1 MSNNTP
7 SSPPPSDDSSIP
19 ADPFQ
24 NAEAVEALERTPA
37 PKNRGV
43 MISVKNVCK
52 SFGGNSVLKDV
63 SLEVLEHETVGIIG
77 LSGCGKSTL
86 LRIISGLESPDSGDV
101 KLYDPHYSL
110 VFQYSALFDSLSV
123 FENVAFSL
131 LEEPDNDPDQDKH
144 IACEKKMKR
153 EKTGLLNKVGLKKRT
168 SMKQLRETVS
178 EKLRMVGLE
187 GIEDDYPNSLSGG
200 MKKRVSFARAIVN
213 NPRIILYDE
222 PTAGLDPIA
231 STMIEDYMMSMRNEL
246 SAASVVVTHQ
256 FSTINR
262 ADRIILLH
270 QGEVQW
276 EGTPQELYET
286 DNPFACQFAHA
297 SLEGPMTLEQA

>member
-1 MSNNTP
+1 
-7 SSPPPSDDSSIP
+7 
-19 ADPFQ
+19 
-24 NAEAVEALERTPA
+24 
-37 PKNRGV
+37 
-43 MISVKNVCK
+43 
-52 SFGGNSVLKDV
+52 
-63 SLEVLEHETVGIIG
+63 
-77 LSGCGKSTL
+77 
-86 LRIISGLESPDSGDV
+86 LESADSGDV
-101 KLYDPHYSL
+101 KLFDPHYSL

-131 LEEPDNDPDQDKH
+131 LEKPDIDPDEVD
-144 IACEKKMKR
+144 IIGENPDGKKSNKRKKAPKVKRPRMK
-153 EKTGLLNKVGLKKRT
+153 E
-168 SMKQLRETVS
+168 LRDIVS

-270 QGEVQW
+270 EGEVHW
-276 EGTPQELYET
+276 EGTPRELHET
-286 DNPFACQFAHA
+286 DNPYAQQFAHA
-297 SLEGPMTLEQA
+297 SLEGPMTLEHA

>member
-1 MSNNTP
+1 ML
-7 SSPPPSDDSSIP
+7 SDDSYNP
-19 ADPFQ
+19 ENDAPPDPFQ
-24 NAEAVEALERTPA
+24 NPDAMDALERTPP
-37 PKNRGV
+37 PKDRDV
-43 MISVKNVCK
+43 MICVKDISK
-52 SFGGNSVLKDV
+52 SFGGHSVLKNV
-63 SLEVLEHETVGIIG
+63 SLQVYEHETVGIIG

-86 LRIISGLESPDSGDV
+86 LRIISGLETADSGEV
-101 KLYDPHYSL
+101 KLFDPHYSL

-131 LEEPDNDPDQDKH
+131 LEKADNTPEGDEVVLG
-144 IACEKKMKR
+144 CEGERHKQPKKRSSKQPGMKR
-153 EKTGLLNKVGLKKRT
+153 PGMKK
-168 SMKQLRETVS
+168 LREIVS

-187 GIEDDYPNSLSGG
+187 GIEDEYPNSLSGG

-262 ADRIILLH
+262 TDRIILLH
-270 QGEVQW
+270 EGEVHW
-276 EGTPQELYET
+276 EGTPRELHET
-286 DNPFACQFAHA
+286 DNPYAQQFAHA
-297 SLEGPMTLEQA
+297 SLEGPMTLEHA